1 MLIKRNV
8 LKNYGMF
15 IKVTLRASPTGD
27 FKLVLSPNW
36 SHFSQ
41 KRVPLGDC
49 KIAPICK
56 WLQIHP
62 PRPQICGRSK
72 FAPNFRS
79 LPSSTKISS
88 KCVTSPSQFGILV
101 LDRCLGVLGGF
112 NISLFWVRTPSRV
125 RITSSCS
132 FRSIWH
138 IQKRGNEEILFI
150 AVFEERSFTVFPH
163 GISAKSKRR
172 NKEIIS

>member
-1 MLIKRNV
+1 MYIGPPLSIAESVSFHVPNKSSR
-8 LKNYGMF
+8 
-15 IKVTLRASPTGD
+15 THSSRLRASPPGD
-27 FKLVLSPNW
+27 FKLVLSPKFADDSN
-36 SHFSQ
+36 
-41 KRVPLGDC
+41 
-49 KIAPICK
+49 
-56 WLQIHP
+56 
-62 PRPQICGRSK
+62 PQICGRSK
-72 FAPNFRS
+72 FP
-79 LPSSTKISS
+79 PSTKISS
-88 KCVTSPSQFGILV
+88 KCVTFPSQFGILV
-101 LDRCLGVLGGF
+101 LDRCLGVLGVF

-125 RITSSCS
+125 RTTSSCS